1 VVGDYSFRVSEWTP
15 TLDLAAD
22 KDTCKLVRIKAEE
35 DPFGCSAAK
44 EVYKFSPAV
53 NRILTENGRVDREVR
68 NNRSDDFYSS
78 FSLSLIFQ
86 FFCRSKAAPPSLPR
100 LF

>member
-35 DPFGCSAAK
+35 DPFGCSAGK

-53 NRILTENGRVDREVR
+53 NRILTENGHVDREVR
-68 NNRSDDFYSS
+68 NSRSDYFYSS
-78 FSLSLIFQ
+78 LLVPYFSI
-86 FFCRSKAAPPSLPR
+86 CRSKAAPPSLPR
-100 LF
+100 LC